1 MKENDDIYEI
11 EFIALI
17 KGNLNLLKI
26 KLNYRNWKLY
36 ITIRKANKIKSKCL
50 VQKIFSSCKQYWMEK
65 K

>member
-26 KLNYRNWKLY
+26 KLNYRN
-36 ITIRKANKIKSKCL
+36 
-50 VQKIFSSCKQYWMEK
+50 
-65 K
+65 